1 MEDFMKK
8 YVIVFLMAFIL
19 VFQGCSS
26 KDKGAASDAVKDSG
40 NTENTENSQVG
51 NSGATQA
58 PSPTATQAVQAT
70 QAPKADLVLPVTVND
85 TGKVLI
91 QTVSKSST
99 YKYTSYIITSIDGE
113 SIVVDPT
120 EMPLQEV
127 VDINP
132 AAIVSTHNHPDHN
145 DAVFA
150 KTYDVPKLF
159 HKKGEIQTKDFNIY
173 SIPSS
178 HSGDTITGDG
188 SNVIIVFEVD
198 GLRIAHMGDIGQTS
212 LTEEQLSELGEI
224 DIAFMQF
231 ENSYSAM
238 TLDNAKGF
246 TMMDQLKPKII
257 IPTHYTNAALPVLEE
272 KYGVITEY
280 DNILEITTEDLPEN
294 TCNVY
299 RILNTHKYR

>member
-1 MEDFMKK
+1 MKK
-8 YVIVFLMAFIL
+8 YAIIFLMVFVL

-26 KDKGAASDAVKDSG
+26 KDKNTASDAVKDNGNTG
-40 NTENTENSQVG
+40 NTEDSQTG
-51 NSGATQA
+51 DSEASKAPEPSATQA
-58 PSPTATQAVQAT
+58 AQAT
-70 QAPKADLVLPVTVND
+70 EVPQELVLPITVND

-91 QTVSKSST
+91 QTVSQSST
-99 YKYTSYIITSIDGE
+99 YKYTSYIITSQDGE
-113 SIVVDPT
+113 SVVVDPT
-120 EMPLQEV
+120 DMPLQKV

-132 AAIVSTHNHPDHN
+132 AAILSTHNHPDHN
-145 DAVFA
+145 DTVFA

-159 HKKGEIQTKDFNIY
+159 HIKGEIQTKDFNIY

-212 LTEEQLSELGEI
+212 LTEEQLKELGVI

-272 KYGVITEY
+272 KYGAITEY
-280 DNILEITTEDLPEN
+280 DNILEISAEDLPEN